1 MKQLGAIEV
10 VDPAVALAGDKAA
23 VEAITNSIFGS
34 ADGVEPEWTVAQIK
48 SKTEAAV
55 NDALSAGVTAAF
67 TWDDTAGTGT
77 KAAVNGSAA
86 GDADKADGLAK
97 ASVVLS
103 KGGKTET
110 VEINL
115 AVPSMAYANT
125 AAGIKA
131 AADAKIDTAKAAI
144 DALVPATMLTGTYAT
159 VNDAKAA
166 IVTAVS
172 TAVNDADIQLAYA
185 YSAETEPDAETEDTS
200 TPGQGAGDGANG
212 KVTVTVTINY
222 STGDQKT
229 STLTDVVIPYVP
241 FT

>member
-1 MKQLGAIEV
+1 
-10 VDPAVALAGDKAA
+10 
-23 VEAITNSIFGS
+23 
-34 ADGVEPEWTVAQIK
+34 
-48 SKTEAAV
+48 
-55 NDALSAGVTAAF
+55 
-67 TWDDTAGTGT
+67 
-77 KAAVNGSAA
+77 
-86 GDADKADGLAK
+86 
-97 ASVVLS
+97 
-103 KGGKTET
+103 
-110 VEINL
+110 
-115 AVPSMAYANT
+115 
-125 AAGIKA
+125 
-131 AADAKIDTAKAAI
+131 
-144 DALVPATMLTGTYAT
+144 MLTGTYAT

-185 YSAETEPDAETEDTS
+185 YSAEAEPNAETESTG